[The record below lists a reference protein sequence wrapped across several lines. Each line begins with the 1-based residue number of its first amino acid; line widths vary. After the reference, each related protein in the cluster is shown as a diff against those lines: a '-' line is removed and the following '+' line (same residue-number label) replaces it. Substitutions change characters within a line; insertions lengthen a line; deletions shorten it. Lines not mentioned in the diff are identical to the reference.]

1 MTSPDAARK
10 TLACHRQAFYDAG
23 VGECWTRVIGLV
35 VQPGVEFDH
44 TGIIDYQS
52 EKAQALSQVVNDYS
66 HLVLKLTL
74 QIIKPIKLISNSSM
88 ITLLF

>member
-1 MTSPDAARK
+1 MTLVWES
-10 TLACHRQAFYDAG
+10 
-23 VGECWTRVIGLV
+23 VGLIIGLV

-66 HLVLKLTL
+66 HLVFEAHSTDYQTNQAYQQLVHDH
-74 QIIKPIKLISNSSM
+74 
-88 ITLLF
+88 LLF